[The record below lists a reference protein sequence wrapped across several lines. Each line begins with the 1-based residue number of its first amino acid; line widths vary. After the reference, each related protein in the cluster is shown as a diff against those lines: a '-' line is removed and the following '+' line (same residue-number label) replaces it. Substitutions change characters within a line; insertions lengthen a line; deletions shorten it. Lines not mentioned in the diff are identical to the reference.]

1 MGLHHVH
8 VCTLIFTLVSQLWA
22 HVECENENNFA
33 LVASQGLVHSWAR
46 EWVFIWSNKT
56 FSCLD
61 FWPLE
66 HQGVF
71 HEDQREKEDSWNF
84 YSQLD
89 KCKFLPWCITSMCL
103 YHIYMSTT
111 TMCIHTN
118 VFIHTNISIPHQC
131 VYPVPMCLPHTNVS
145 TPYQCV
151 YPTPMRLSHIYEY
164 TAYLFVYPTS
174 VCLSHI
180 RMSTHI
186 YMSTPHL
193 WVYPTSMSL
202 SHIYESTS
210 YLWVYRISI
219 SLPHIYQSTPSSTS
233 IAHIYEFT
241 PHLWV

>member
-1 MGLHHVH
+1 MCLPHFYVSTPYLWVHRISMGLHHVH

-46 EWVFIWSNKT
+46 EWVFIWSN
-56 FSCLD
+56 
-61 FWPLE
+61 
-66 HQGVF
+66 
-71 HEDQREKEDSWNF
+71 
-84 YSQLD
+84 

-151 YPTPMRLSHIYEY
+151 YPIPMCLPHTNASILH
-164 TAYLFVYPTS
+164 LWVYS
-174 VCLSHI
+174 IFICLSHI
-180 RMSTHI
+180 CMSIPHP
-186 YMSTPHL
+186 YVYPHL
-193 WVYPTSMSL
+193 YVYPTSMSL
-202 SHIYESTS
+202 SNIYEPIPH
-210 YLWVYRISI
+210 LRVYFISM
-219 SLPHIYQSTPSSTS
+219 SLPHID
-233 IAHIYEFT
+233 
-241 PHLWV
+241 